1 MARYEVSF
9 VIDTD
14 VEDAGQ
20 QPWWLMLGEKPMPIE
35 WLEYVMVRDL
45 QVDEQ
50 VLDVEFMPDTINVID
65 MVQKPEPPK
74 PTLQLVVNNDDNTT
88 GDTEV
93 PEENQRARSRDRL
106 AVHRRSPGRELADTA
121 AHPELRGERVHEDHH
136 RDAWEG
142 CHRRL
147 QVFPASRASGDRPR
161 GRSDRSRLATA
172 IARRPPGGT
181 SLDGLQHHSGAEFC
195 MAGL

>member
-14 VEDAGQ
+14 IEGAGQ

-65 MVQKPEPPK
+65 MVHKPEPPK
-74 PTLQLVVNNDDNTT
+74 PTLQLVVNNDDN
-88 GDTEV
+88 DIEHTEV
-93 PEENQRARSRDRL
+93 PEKE
-106 AVHRRSPGRELADTA
+106 
-121 AHPELRGERVHEDHH
+121 
-136 RDAWEG
+136 
-142 CHRRL
+142 
-147 QVFPASRASGDRPR
+147 
-161 GRSDRSRLATA
+161 
-172 IARRPPGGT
+172 
-181 SLDGLQHHSGAEFC
+181 
-195 MAGL
+195 

>member
-14 VEDAGQ
+14 IEDAGQ
-20 QPWWLMLGEKPMPIE
+20 QPWWLMLGENPMPME

-74 PTLQLVVNNDDNTT
+74 PTLQLVVNNDDNDTEH
-88 GDTEV
+88 TEV
-93 PEENQRARSRDRL
+93 PEKE
-106 AVHRRSPGRELADTA
+106 
-121 AHPELRGERVHEDHH
+121 
-136 RDAWEG
+136 
-142 CHRRL
+142 
-147 QVFPASRASGDRPR
+147 
-161 GRSDRSRLATA
+161 
-172 IARRPPGGT
+172 
-181 SLDGLQHHSGAEFC
+181 
-195 MAGL
+195 

>member
-20 QPWWLMLGEKPMPIE
+20 QPWWLMLGENPMPIE

-65 MVQKPEPPK
+65 MVQKPETPK
-74 PTLQLVVNNDDNTT
+74 PTLQLVVNNDDNDTEH
-88 GDTEV
+88 TEV
-93 PEENQRARSRDRL
+93 PEKE
-106 AVHRRSPGRELADTA
+106 
-121 AHPELRGERVHEDHH
+121 
-136 RDAWEG
+136 
-142 CHRRL
+142 
-147 QVFPASRASGDRPR
+147 
-161 GRSDRSRLATA
+161 
-172 IARRPPGGT
+172 
-181 SLDGLQHHSGAEFC
+181 
-195 MAGL
+195 

>member
-65 MVQKPEPPK
+65 MVQKPETPK
-74 PTLQLVVNNDDNTT
+74 PTLQLVVNNDDNDTEH
-88 GDTEV
+88 TEV
-93 PEENQRARSRDRL
+93 PEKE
-106 AVHRRSPGRELADTA
+106 
-121 AHPELRGERVHEDHH
+121 
-136 RDAWEG
+136 
-142 CHRRL
+142 
-147 QVFPASRASGDRPR
+147 
-161 GRSDRSRLATA
+161 
-172 IARRPPGGT
+172 
-181 SLDGLQHHSGAEFC
+181 
-195 MAGL
+195 

>member
-74 PTLQLVVNNDDNTT
+74 PTLQLVVNNDDN
-88 GDTEV
+88 DTEHTEV
-93 PEENQRARSRDRL
+93 SEKE
-106 AVHRRSPGRELADTA
+106 
-121 AHPELRGERVHEDHH
+121 
-136 RDAWEG
+136 
-142 CHRRL
+142 
-147 QVFPASRASGDRPR
+147 
-161 GRSDRSRLATA
+161 
-172 IARRPPGGT
+172 
-181 SLDGLQHHSGAEFC
+181 
-195 MAGL
+195 

>member
-65 MVQKPEPPK
+65 MVRKPEPPK
-74 PTLQLVVNNDDNTT
+74 PTLQLVVNNDDNDTEH
-88 GDTEV
+88 TEV
-93 PEENQRARSRDRL
+93 PEKE
-106 AVHRRSPGRELADTA
+106 
-121 AHPELRGERVHEDHH
+121 
-136 RDAWEG
+136 
-142 CHRRL
+142 
-147 QVFPASRASGDRPR
+147 
-161 GRSDRSRLATA
+161 
-172 IARRPPGGT
+172 
-181 SLDGLQHHSGAEFC
+181 
-195 MAGL
+195 

>member
-14 VEDAGQ
+14 IEDAGQ

-65 MVQKPEPPK
+65 MVRKPEPPK
-74 PTLQLVVNNDDNTT
+74 PTLQLVVNNDDNDTEH
-88 GDTEV
+88 TEV
-93 PEENQRARSRDRL
+93 PEKE
-106 AVHRRSPGRELADTA
+106 
-121 AHPELRGERVHEDHH
+121 
-136 RDAWEG
+136 
-142 CHRRL
+142 
-147 QVFPASRASGDRPR
+147 
-161 GRSDRSRLATA
+161 
-172 IARRPPGGT
+172 
-181 SLDGLQHHSGAEFC
+181 
-195 MAGL
+195 

>member
-20 QPWWLMLGEKPMPIE
+20 QPWWLMLGEKPMPVE

-65 MVQKPEPPK
+65 MVQKPETPK
-74 PTLQLVVNNDDNTT
+74 PTLQLVVNNDDNDTEH
-88 GDTEV
+88 TEV
-93 PEENQRARSRDRL
+93 PEKE
-106 AVHRRSPGRELADTA
+106 
-121 AHPELRGERVHEDHH
+121 
-136 RDAWEG
+136 
-142 CHRRL
+142 
-147 QVFPASRASGDRPR
+147 
-161 GRSDRSRLATA
+161 
-172 IARRPPGGT
+172 
-181 SLDGLQHHSGAEFC
+181 
-195 MAGL
+195 

>member
-1 MARYEVSF
+1 MLDIPLSISYIEIGILIGVWLNTTINVYNFMKGQPMARYEVSF

-14 VEDAGQ
+14 IEDAGQ
-20 QPWWLMLGEKPMPIE
+20 QPWWLMLGEKPMPVE

-93 PEENQRARSRDRL
+93 PEKE
-106 AVHRRSPGRELADTA
+106 
-121 AHPELRGERVHEDHH
+121 
-136 RDAWEG
+136 
-142 CHRRL
+142 
-147 QVFPASRASGDRPR
+147 
-161 GRSDRSRLATA
+161 
-172 IARRPPGGT
+172 
-181 SLDGLQHHSGAEFC
+181 
-195 MAGL
+195 

>member
-20 QPWWLMLGEKPMPIE
+20 QPWWLMLGENPMPVE

-65 MVQKPEPPK
+65 MVQKPEPPQ

-93 PEENQRARSRDRL
+93 PEKE
-106 AVHRRSPGRELADTA
+106 
-121 AHPELRGERVHEDHH
+121 
-136 RDAWEG
+136 
-142 CHRRL
+142 
-147 QVFPASRASGDRPR
+147 
-161 GRSDRSRLATA
+161 
-172 IARRPPGGT
+172 
-181 SLDGLQHHSGAEFC
+181 
-195 MAGL
+195 

>member
-20 QPWWLMLGEKPMPIE
+20 QPWWLMLGEKPMPIEWLEYEKPMPIE

-74 PTLQLVVNNDDNTT
+74 PTLQLVVNNDDN
-88 GDTEV
+88 DTEHPEV
-93 PEENQRARSRDRL
+93 PEKE
-106 AVHRRSPGRELADTA
+106 
-121 AHPELRGERVHEDHH
+121 
-136 RDAWEG
+136 
-142 CHRRL
+142 
-147 QVFPASRASGDRPR
+147 
-161 GRSDRSRLATA
+161 
-172 IARRPPGGT
+172 
-181 SLDGLQHHSGAEFC
+181 
-195 MAGL
+195 

>member
-20 QPWWLMLGEKPMPIE
+20 QPWWLMLGEKPMAIE

-45 QVDEQ
+45 QLDEQ

-74 PTLQLVVNNDDNTT
+74 PTLQLVVNNDDN
-88 GDTEV
+88 DTEHTQV
-93 PEENQRARSRDRL
+93 PEKE
-106 AVHRRSPGRELADTA
+106 
-121 AHPELRGERVHEDHH
+121 
-136 RDAWEG
+136 
-142 CHRRL
+142 
-147 QVFPASRASGDRPR
+147 
-161 GRSDRSRLATA
+161 
-172 IARRPPGGT
+172 
-181 SLDGLQHHSGAEFC
+181 
-195 MAGL
+195 

>member
-20 QPWWLMLGEKPMPIE
+20 QPWWLMLGENPMPIE

-74 PTLQLVVNNDDNTT
+74 PTLQLVVNNDDNDTEH
-88 GDTEV
+88 TEV
-93 PEENQRARSRDRL
+93 PEKE
-106 AVHRRSPGRELADTA
+106 
-121 AHPELRGERVHEDHH
+121 
-136 RDAWEG
+136 
-142 CHRRL
+142 
-147 QVFPASRASGDRPR
+147 
-161 GRSDRSRLATA
+161 
-172 IARRPPGGT
+172 
-181 SLDGLQHHSGAEFC
+181 
-195 MAGL
+195 

>member
-14 VEDAGQ
+14 IEDAGQ
-20 QPWWLMLGEKPMPIE
+20 QPWWLMLGENPMPIE
-35 WLEYVMVRDL
+35 WLEYVMVSDL

-93 PEENQRARSRDRL
+93 PEKE
-106 AVHRRSPGRELADTA
+106 
-121 AHPELRGERVHEDHH
+121 
-136 RDAWEG
+136 
-142 CHRRL
+142 
-147 QVFPASRASGDRPR
+147 
-161 GRSDRSRLATA
+161 
-172 IARRPPGGT
+172 
-181 SLDGLQHHSGAEFC
+181 
-195 MAGL
+195 